1 MSGFLIRLLTIFIF
15 IHVFVIVLRAHL
27 IPVIVNMLVLETFVI
42 IIFIVIIYAAKR
54 RTSAT

>member
-1 MSGFLIRLLTIFIF
+1 MGSFLIRLLTIFIF

>member
-1 MSGFLIRLLTIFIF
+1 MGGFLIRLLTIFIF
-15 IHVFVIVLRAHL
+15 INVFVIVLRAHL
-27 IPVIVNMLVLETFVI
+27 IPVVVNVLVLETFVI